1 VQTPTLKIYFMD
13 DKNRKEGRYSRIADQ
28 LDELLKKPG
37 NTLSKM
43 ATIAAVLHHKMD
55 DFFWTGFY
63 LLEISDLIAGPYQGP
78 VACQL
83 LARNQGVCWSAVNKK
98 ETVIV
103 PNVHDFPGHIA
114 CDGRSNSEIVIPVF
128 DDQQQVKAVLDI
140 DSTKLNSFDETDKKG
155 LEKIVA
161 MIYR

>member
-1 VQTPTLKIYFMD
+1 
-13 DKNRKEGRYSRIADQ
+13 
-28 LDELLKKPG
+28 
-37 NTLSKM
+37 
-43 ATIAAVLHHKMD
+43 
-55 DFFWTGFY
+55 
-63 LLEISDLIAGPYQGP
+63 LEISDLIAGPYQGP